1 MEWEGRGKERGGEK
15 VRSVLGING
24 SDFPQM
30 FYKLPRFYLW
40 GVVNLCYYASMYNII
55 HKDDLQL
62 GIGLA
67 EIPGGREES
76 PRAEGPG
83 AGTARECQPAVRLRQ
98 PERRQ
103 MAMVVQCPDDLVS
116 ATHPVRRVAEVVEH
130 LDLSGFCAPIKA
142 REGVA
147 GRDAT
152 DPKLL
157 VALWLYACVR
167 GIGSG
172 RELARQCQ
180 ESAPFRWLCGGVS
193 VNHRLLSDF
202 YTDHGKALDQLF
214 TQVIASLVDKDVVK
228 VSRVS
233 QDGVRVRVGA
243 GASSFRREARLEKLL
258 AEAKQHVEE
267 LHQQL
272 DSPEVPRAAVTAR
285 QAAARKRAERE
296 KQERLQQAIE
306 QLPELK
312 QRQEEAA
319 KRAGQGECGK
329 KIREKEPRV
338 STTDAEAR
346 RMKMPNGGY
355 NPAVNVQ
362 LATDTASRAIVGV
375 EVSNEGA
382 DSAGL
387 SAPMRQQVEE
397 RTGGK
402 VEEHLLDG
410 GYLRT
415 EDIEEAH
422 DQGVALFVPPKPAKN
437 PANRGRE
444 LEPKPGDS
452 EAVLAWK
459 QRMRSEEGKQIYKQ
473 RAATSET
480 VNAELRSWRGLGRI
494 MVRGLAKARCVA
506 LWSALAYNVM
516 HFASVLLG

>member
-1 MEWEGRGKERGGEK
+1 
-15 VRSVLGING
+15 
-24 SDFPQM
+24 
-30 FYKLPRFYLW
+30 
-40 GVVNLCYYASMYNII
+40 
-55 HKDDLQL
+55 
-62 GIGLA
+62 
-67 EIPGGREES
+67 
-76 PRAEGPG
+76 
-83 AGTARECQPAVRLRQ
+83 
-98 PERRQ
+98 
-103 MAMVVQCPDDLVS
+103 
-116 ATHPVRRVAEVVEH
+116 VAEVVEH
-130 LDLSGFCAPIKA
+130 LDLSGFCQPIKA

-157 VALWLYACVR
+157 VSLWLYACVR

-180 ESAPFRWLCGGVS
+180 ENVVFQWLCGGVS

-202 YTDHGKALDQLF
+202 RTDHAEALDQLF
-214 TQVIASLVDKDVVK
+214 TQLIASLVDKGVVK

-233 QDGVRVRVGA
+233 QDGVRVRVRVGA
-243 GASSFRREARLEKLL
+243 GASSFRREERLEKLL
-258 AEAKQHVEE
+258 EEAKQHVQE

-272 DSPEVPRAAVTAR
+272 DSPEAPVRRVTAK
-285 QAAARKRAERE
+285 QAAARKRAARER
-296 KQERLQQAIE
+296 QERLEQAIA

-312 QRQEEAA
+312 KRQEEAA
-319 KRAGQGECGK
+319 TRAGQGKCGE
-329 KIREKEPRV
+329 KIRKKEPRV

-346 RMKMPNGGY
+346 VMKMPNGGY

-362 LATDTASRAIVGV
+362 LATDTESRAIVGV

-387 SAPMRQQVEE
+387 SAPLRQQVEE

-402 VEEHLLDG
+402 VEEHLMDG

-422 DQGVALFVPPKPAKN
+422 EQGVALFVPPKPARN
-437 PANRGRE
+437 PEKRGRE

-452 EAVLAWK
+452 QAVRAWK
-459 QRMRSEEGKQIYKQ
+459 ERMKSEDGKEVYKQ

-494 MVRGLAKARCVA
+494 TVRGLAKARCIA
-506 LWSALAYNVM
+506 LWCALAYNVM
-516 HFASVLLG
+516 HFAKGLLA